1 MKIIVSHDV
10 DHLYITEHFTD
21 TFLPGSVLRTAKSLF
36 RSSINLKEA
45 LKRYSFKV
53 NRVKELHEFN
63 AAHGVRETFFFG
75 MRNGLNL
82 SYNHTKAYP
91 LIQYLLDNEVLVGLH
106 GQGFNSI
113 ELLKEEQDRIQ
124 KILPNG
130 YPLGIRNHYLRQD
143 ENTFNI
149 MSQLGFL
156 YDSTDYFMEAPR
168 MIGDMWEIP
177 ISVMDAGFISH
188 YSNDMD
194 LLKERTAEKINE
206 ALKKDLPFFVINF
219 HDIFFNEGYP
229 DFYKWYKWLIPFL
242 AERDMEFINFSQAV
256 KELNAH
262 PVHQ

>member
-21 TFLPGSVLRTAKSLF
+21 TFLPGSILRTAKSLF
-36 RSSINLKEA
+36 RSSISLKEA
-45 LKRYSFKV
+45 MQRYSFKV
-53 NRVKELHEFN
+53 NRVKELHAFN
-63 AAHGVRETFFFG
+63 KMHGVKETFFFG

-82 SYNHTKAYP
+82 SYNYTKAYP
-91 LIQYLLDNEVLVGLH
+91 LIQYLLQEEVLVGLH
-106 GQGFNSI
+106 GQGFNSHD
-113 ELLKEEQDRIQ
+113 LLKEEMQRIS
-124 KILPNG
+124 KVLPAG

-143 ENTFNI
+143 EHTQNI
-149 MSQLGFL
+149 MSQLGFR
-156 YDSTDYFMEAPR
+156 YDSTDYFLEAPR
-168 MIGDMWEIP
+168 KIGAMWEVP

-188 YSNDMD
+188 YSNNMD

-206 ALKKDLPFFVINF
+206 ALTKDLPYFVINF

-242 AERDMEFINFSQAV
+242 AEREMEFVNFSEAV
-256 KELNAH
+256 TELNAR